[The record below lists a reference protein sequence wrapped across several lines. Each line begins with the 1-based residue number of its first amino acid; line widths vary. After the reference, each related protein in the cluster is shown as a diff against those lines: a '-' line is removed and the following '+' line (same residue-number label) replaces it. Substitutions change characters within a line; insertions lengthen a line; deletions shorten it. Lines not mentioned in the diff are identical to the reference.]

1 MNGSLCT
8 TTSSVPAVSS
18 HFQERSV
25 RPGLQRAIDTVLL
38 WHDRVKSRRTLA
50 MLDDRM
56 LRDVGID
63 QATARQES
71 TLPFWR

>member
-1 MNGSLCT
+1 MNGSFCT
-8 TTSSVPAVSS
+8 TTSSVPTVSL
-18 HFQERSV
+18 RS
-25 RPGLQRAIDTVLL
+25 REPFARLGLQRAVDAVLL

>member
-1 MNGSLCT
+1 MNGSLCH
-8 TTSSVPAVSS
+8 TTSSVPAVSL
-18 HFQERSV
+18 RV
-25 RPGLQRAIDTVLL
+25 REPVLRLGLQRAVDIVLL
-38 WHDRVKSRRTLA
+38 WQERVKSRRMLA

-71 TLPFWR
+71 AVPFWR

>member
-1 MNGSLCT
+1 MNGSLCH
-8 TTSSVPAVSS
+8 TTSPVPAVA
-18 HFQERSV
+18 
-25 RPGLQRAIDTVLL
+25 LRAQNPALRAVLGRAVVKVL
-38 WHDRVKSRRTLA
+38 VWHDRVKSRRTLA

-71 TLPFWR
+71 GAPFWR

>member
-1 MNGSLCT
+1 MNGTLCH
-8 TTSSVPAVSS
+8 TTSSVPAVSL
-18 HFQERSV
+18 RSREPALRV
-25 RPGLQRAIDTVLL
+25 HLRRAVDTVLL

-71 TLPFWR
+71 GAPFWR

>member
-1 MNGSLCT
+1 MNGSLCH
-8 TTSSVPAVSS
+8 TTSSVPAVCLR
-18 HFQERSV
+18 QQAPTLRV
-25 RPGLQRAIDTVLL
+25 GLQRAFDTVLL
-38 WHDRVKSRRTLA
+38 WHERVRSRRMLG

-71 TLPFWR
+71 SVPFWR

>member
-1 MNGSLCT
+1 MNGSLCN
-8 TTSSVPAVSS
+8 TTSSVPAVSL
-18 HFQERSV
+18 RSQTPALGV
-25 RPGLQRAIDTVLL
+25 GLQRAIDTVLL

-71 TLPFWR
+71 SAPFWR

>member
-1 MNGSLCT
+1 MNGSLCH
-8 TTSSVPAVSS
+8 TTSSVPAVSL
-18 HFQERSV
+18 RSRTPAV
-25 RPGLQRAIDTVLL
+25 RVGVQRAIDTVLL

-71 TLPFWR
+71 SIPFWR